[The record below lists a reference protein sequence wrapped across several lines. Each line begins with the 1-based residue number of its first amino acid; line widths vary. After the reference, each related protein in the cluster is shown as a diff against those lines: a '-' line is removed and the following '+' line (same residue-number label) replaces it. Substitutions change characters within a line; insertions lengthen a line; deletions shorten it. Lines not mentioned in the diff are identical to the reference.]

1 MIFVA
6 GGKHYTEGVFRTVE
20 SLLPRFRIGF
30 DGLLITDDLS
40 MKALTGDFRTRA
52 ERAIAAGCD
61 VVLHCNGD
69 LSEARPVA
77 GGAPELS
84 GAALAR
90 AARALDCVRS
100 CAPLD
105 EVAARA
111 TRDIYQ
117 QALTRAGYGAITT
130 EIAPAPTFYYAE
142 ADHQQ
147 YLAKNPDGYCGLGGA
162 GVACPIG

>member
-1 MIFVA
+1 MSAHVV
-6 GGKHYTEGVFRTVE
+6 YTAIDPESPGTWSKTVVE
-20 SLLPRFRIGF
+20 DIIRRDIGF
-30 DGLLITDDLS
+30 NGLLMTDDLS

-77 GGAPELS
+77 EGAPELS

-111 TRDIYQ
+111 EF
-117 QALTRAGYGAITT
+117 AAAFAAG
-130 EIAPAPTFYYAE
+130 
-142 ADHQQ
+142 
-147 YLAKNPDGYCGLGGA
+147 
-162 GVACPIG
+162 